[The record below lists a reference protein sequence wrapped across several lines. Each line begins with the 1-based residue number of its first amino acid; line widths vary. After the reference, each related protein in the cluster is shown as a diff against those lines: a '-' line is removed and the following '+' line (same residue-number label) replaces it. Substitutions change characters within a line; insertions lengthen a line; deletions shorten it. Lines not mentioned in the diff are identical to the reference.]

1 MKNKSESP
9 SSWENDLRPKIK
21 PTSSSGRRLVVILL
35 SVLLVLIGAGA
46 VAAVVY
52 FSQLPQTATPLAE
65 VASATKESAQPINLS
80 ALTLP
85 PSHTATTAPSS
96 TATSTATLVALNSS
110 VECKVRAS
118 NFAVGGDTAS
128 VEIFNDGLSTL
139 TITDLALEWPSEDGQ
154 LSEIQFGDSK
164 IAAPNDASSITQ
176 LPGEFTWH
184 EGGNRGLAGK
194 AKQTL
199 KFKFTKAAQASG
211 YAVKLKFDRSC
222 ELSRTDR
229 ITDTPSPTPTKTLT
243 PTRTSTSAP
252 TRTSTRTPSPTR
264 TPKGFVASVTSAKAA
279 ATSTPGCSIV
289 LTGFNF
295 SGTIMSLTV
304 SNQEA
309 ATITLTR
316 LQVVWG
322 EKELDLIR
330 LGGVLIWNAE
340 DFNSPTIIPDESP
353 WLGPG
358 RDIKPGETLKMEIE
372 FESGNALPGI
382 YHSVDMTFNNG
393 CFRSISN

>member
-1 MKNKSESP
+1 MRP
-9 SSWENDLRPKIK
+9 SSSWDNNLREQYKQSGQQ
-21 PTSSSGRRLVVILL
+21 TSNRRAIAILV
-35 SVLLVLIGAGA
+35 SVLLLLIGVGA
-46 VAAVVY
+46 AVAVVY
-52 FSQLPQTATPLAE
+52 LYQSTGTATLPA
-65 VASATKESAQPINLS
+65 VVVSATKESAQPINLS
-80 ALTLP
+80 VLTLP
-85 PSHTATTAPSS
+85 PSHTATSTSSATAS
-96 TATSTATLVALNSS
+96 STATLVAINSAI
-110 VECKVRAS
+110 ECKVRAGI
-118 NFAVGGDTAS
+118 FLVGGDTAS
-128 VEIFNDGLSTL
+128 VEIINDGLNTL
-139 TITDLALEWPSEDGQ
+139 TLTDLTLEWPSEDGRM
-154 LSEIQFGDSK
+154 SEIQFGDSK
-164 IAAPNDASSITQ
+164 IAAPDDASPITQ
-176 LPGEFTWH
+176 LPTEFTWH

-199 KFKFTKAAQASG
+199 KFKFTKPARPSG

-243 PTRTSTSAP
+243 RTRTSTSAP
-252 TRTSTRTPSPTR
+252 TRTSTRTPSPTL
-264 TPKGFVASVTSAKAA
+264 TPKGFVASATSAKPG
-279 ATSTPGCSIV
+279 ATFTPGCAIV
-289 LTGFNF
+289 LTGFSF

-309 ATITLTR
+309 APITLTK
-316 LQVVWG
+316 LQVIWG
-322 EKELDLIR
+322 ERELDLIR

-340 DFNSPTIIPDESP
+340 DFTSPTVIPDESI

-372 FESGNALPGI
+372 FESGNALPGV